1 MISVRIVSLS
11 CLVLDAGVSH
21 MKNETKTAV
30 TGDCKK
36 KQTKQTNKLT
46 AIILERDQQKAN
58 KEAHEISTILQ
69 SNKIH
74 EGCL

>member
-1 MISVRIVSLS
+1 MISVKIVSLS
-11 CLVLDAGVSH
+11 CLVFDAGVSH
-21 MKNETKTAV
+21 MKNETDERLQSLETA
-30 TGDCKK
+30 KK
-36 KQTKQTNKLT
+36 KKKLT
-46 AIILERDQQKAN
+46 ASILEQDQQKAH